1 MIQIFITMENNQTSA
16 TKHSFTYGMIIGVI
30 MIALTLIYYV
40 LDINTMDKSNRWT
53 GWISSVI
60 MFAGMTYA
68 AVNYRNKQLGGYISY
83 GKSFSIHFF
92 TGLFSG
98 IVSGLFMILFMSFVG
113 AEFTQQ
119 VLDQA
124 EEEML
129 KQNPNMTDEQ
139 IDMALKFTGWML
151 HPVSIGILGVLSAA
165 FLGAI
170 YGLIASIFVKKED
183 PNLPPV
189 V

>member
-1 MIQIFITMENNQTSA
+1 MESKTTSS
-16 TKHSFTYGMIIGVI
+16 TKHAFNYGLIIGVI
-30 MIALTLIYYV
+30 MIALTLVYYV

-53 GWISSVI
+53 GWISTVI

-68 AVNYRNKQLGGYISY
+68 AVSFRNKQLGGYITY
-83 GKSFSIHFF
+83 GKSFSIHFL

-98 IVSGLFMILFMSFVG
+98 IISGLFTILFMSIVG
-113 AEFTQQ
+113 NEYAQQ
-119 VLDQA
+119 ILDQA

-139 IDMALKFTGWML
+139 IDMGLKITGWMM
-151 HPVSIGILGVLSAA
+151 HPVILGLMAIFFSALFA
-165 FLGAI
+165 AV

-189 V
+189 A